1 MMKNM
6 SLAWTWT
13 RPRTVYKQC
22 SLSVNELSWWAWQNC
37 LTYISILFSFLKTK
51 SSDDP
56 QRILKKT
63 NVHSLALYLLYCRFD
78 VGFLE
83 VFKVEKQIR
92 STFDDEDNIIFDL
105 TTTSNNHYRRVPRR
119 KWTGSRSAFV
129 YILHNIVKG
138 ITGRWFHVIILVF
151 NDARNRRKNLR
162 PLSGSF
168 HWHQIHSVKNAW
180 IQLEIGARDFFV
192 PAPLALGASSSLS
205 SNQTFLTFFFLNK
218 WGDEIEKTCDRSGP
232 SGLRHGW

>member
-1 MMKNM
+1 M
-6 SLAWTWT
+6 
-13 RPRTVYKQC
+13 
-22 SLSVNELSWWAWQNC
+22 
-37 LTYISILFSFLKTK
+37 
-51 SSDDP
+51 
-56 QRILKKT
+56 
-63 NVHSLALYLLYCRFD
+63 HSLALYLLYCRFD
-78 VGFLE
+78 IGFLE

-92 STFDDEDNIIFDL
+92 SAFDDEDNIIFDL

-192 PAPLALGASSSLS
+192 PAPLALYLALGASSSLT

-218 WGDEIEKTCDRSGP
+218 WVMKLKKLVTEVDLQVYAMVDSVHHKYNCWFLLDVTKIQTTKLSMLTRF
-232 SGLRHGW
+232 